1 MPAVEAALD
10 TLKIW
15 SYHAHVYFKD
25 ALERS
30 RAELLRERIGMRFS
44 VQLGRWHDREV
55 GPHTQS
61 MYQVAFAPELFASFV
76 PWLMQ
81 NRLGL
86 TILLHPNTGQP
97 RADHMTHAFWFGA
110 VLAVKE
116 ESLPETMRLDEEDPV
131 LVNTT
136 PTLAVAFSDEHP

>member
-1 MPAVEAALD
+1 MPAQDAALD
-10 TLKIW
+10 TLTVW
-15 SYHAHVYFKD
+15 SYHAHVYFRD
-25 ALERS
+25 AVERG
-30 RAELLRERIGMRFS
+30 RAELLRERIGARFS

-61 MYQVAFAPELFASFV
+61 MYQVAFAPEVFASFV

-97 RADHMTHAFWFGA
+97 RADHMTHAIWFGA
-110 VLAVKE
+110 VLAIKE
-116 ESLPETMRLDEEDPV
+116 GSLPETMRFEEEDPV
-131 LVNTT
+131 VVNTT
-136 PTLAVAFSDEHP
+136 PTRAVAFSHHP